1 MTSCWS
7 PYSALSLVRQ
17 RIHAL
22 RQSTE
27 LFEEAHILDVRVDS
41 GHRFHRYAWFN
52 SGYMHWR
59 LRSFFLNFCAVLGLT
74 VDTYVA
80 LVVVLA
86 VAWCLPVCWL
96 R

>member
-27 LFEEAHILDVRVDS
+27 LLKKLTYFLGDVFMLVS
-41 GHRFHRYAWFN
+41 VFSAE
-52 SGYMHWR
+52 
-59 LRSFFLNFCAVLGLT
+59 LGST
-74 VDTYVA
+74 ADTCTASVYGA
-80 LVVVLA
+80 S
-86 VAWCLPVCWL
+86 
-96 R
+96 